1 MSLICVNDAGQ
12 LVVTCPYDCREHVKL
27 AGGQWDPVIR
37 AWVLAFSPEAIE
49 ALIDTLPEPEV
60 HPDVET
66 ILIDTLEKQKKLKK
80 IRAMS
85 KVDHPVRLKVPGLS
99 GSLYN
104 YQKLGVM
111 FSLTNGRGVLVADEM
126 GLGKTLQAI
135 STALYLKHEGK
146 IEEALIITPPSLK
159 FNWALEIEKWTNE
172 PYVVIDG
179 APDDRVAQ
187 WLNEDAFFYVVNFE
201 LLLEDLFGGRNYKG
215 KEDETNQQRLE
226 REARMKKAA
235 RRAKIL
241 KPVKERQ
248 WGFIAVDECFT
259 YDTLVLTNKGFIK
272 IGEIVE
278 KKLDLYVL
286 SYNSLINETSMKSV
300 VNWYKKPLKNK
311 LVEVCHEK
319 GRFICTE
326 NHKIWTKEYG
336 YVKAKN
342 LCTKKGGSTLFTL
355 PDGIRNV
362 KEGEEYSEILFQEVC
377 KQFSEFG
384 EVRKN
389 ISSIDSSKEK
399 KDMRRMSEGVCG
411 SDSKRENEKVLF
423 KEMLSI
429 KQSQEGR
436 QVGIDEKDECMY
448 GEVYEG
454 KTKSRSIVKNEKDE
468 SRQGFSKKISRRG
481 EKMEKGESNMAS
493 TKWGKREDNG
503 ASENTL
509 QSIKRRM
516 GDGIYSYREKEICRS
531 DRLTTESLFNRHCE
545 STIKNSNRSGWEVSQ
560 NNKVEDNRQ
569 EKRKGFVSSRVE
581 SVKILESGDYDRLG
595 LSGKQDYVY
604 DLEVE
609 DNHNYIADGVLV
621 SNCHALKNHKSKRTK
636 NVRSLRSKFRM
647 GLTGTPMDGRLEE
660 LHSVMEFVCP
670 GLLGSYTR
678 FMQRHAETDN
688 YGKVKKYKRIGEVR
702 DKIAPHF
709 IRRLKKDVLHDL
721 PDKIYSN
728 RMIIM
733 SNEEKRIYNALAD
746 HGHKATREAEQLVA
760 TIRCKQFCNTPQLV
774 ADAMAKEEEPDEKE
788 IKRLRKMKSSKL
800 ESFKEVLEEV
810 VIENAHKV
818 LVFSQY
824 AEMVKIMMKVFDEMG
839 LKYLCIWGETDKKVR
854 AEYQKSFN
862 EDKTI
867 DIMVGT
873 EAMSTGLNFTSADY
887 VINYDDNWAPAF
899 MAQREDRAHRIGQK
913 NVVTVINFVCKDT
926 IEERIRSVLYHK
938 SAISAQALGDDT
950 DEMVLKRLGPKEV
963 AKLL

>member
-1 MSLICVNDAGQ
+1 
-12 LVVTCPYDCREHVKL
+12 
-27 AGGQWDPVIR
+27 
-37 AWVLAFSPEAIE
+37 
-49 ALIDTLPEPEV
+49 
-60 HPDVET
+60 
-66 ILIDTLEKQKKLKK
+66 
-80 IRAMS
+80 MS
-85 KVDHPVRLKVPGLS
+85 KVDHPVSLKVPGLN
-99 GSLYN
+99 GALYN

-146 IEEALIITPPSLK
+146 IEEALIVTPPSLK

-179 APDDRVAQ
+179 PPDDRVAQ

-215 KEDETNQQRLE
+215 REDETEQQRSE

-248 WGFIAVDECFT
+248 WGFIAVDE
-259 YDTLVLTNKGFIK
+259 
-272 IGEIVE
+272 
-278 KKLDLYVL
+278 
-286 SYNSLINETSMKSV
+286 
-300 VNWYKKPLKNK
+300 
-311 LVEVCHEK
+311 
-319 GRFICTE
+319 
-326 NHKIWTKEYG
+326 
-336 YVKAKN
+336 A
-342 LCTKKGGSTLFTL
+342 
-355 PDGIRNV
+355 
-362 KEGEEYSEILFQEVC
+362 
-377 KQFSEFG
+377 
-384 EVRKN
+384 
-389 ISSIDSSKEK
+389 
-399 KDMRRMSEGVCG
+399 
-411 SDSKRENEKVLF
+411 
-423 KEMLSI
+423 
-429 KQSQEGR
+429 
-436 QVGIDEKDECMY
+436 
-448 GEVYEG
+448 
-454 KTKSRSIVKNEKDE
+454 
-468 SRQGFSKKISRRG
+468 
-481 EKMEKGESNMAS
+481 
-493 TKWGKREDNG
+493 
-503 ASENTL
+503 
-509 QSIKRRM
+509 
-516 GDGIYSYREKEICRS
+516 
-531 DRLTTESLFNRHCE
+531 
-545 STIKNSNRSGWEVSQ
+545 
-560 NNKVEDNRQ
+560 
-569 EKRKGFVSSRVE
+569 
-581 SVKILESGDYDRLG
+581 
-595 LSGKQDYVY
+595 
-604 DLEVE
+604 
-609 DNHNYIADGVLV
+609 
-621 SNCHALKNHKSKRTK
+621 HALKNHKSKRTK

-647 GLTGTPMDGRLEE
+647 GLTGTPLDGRLEE

-728 RMIIM
+728 RMIIL
-733 SNEEKRIYNALAD
+733 SNEEKKLYNSLAD
-746 HGHKATREAEQLVA
+746 HGHKATKESEQLVA

-788 IKRLRKMKSSKL
+788 IKKLRKMKSSKL

-824 AEMVKIMMKVFDEMG
+824 AEMVKIMMDVFDEMG

-854 AEYQKSFN
+854 AEYQKRFN

-963 AKLL
+963 AQLL